1 MYVAMYMYYVLCMYV
16 CMYVIHICMYFIYL
30 FIYKS
35 RSYLVS
41 DCHGSPEGNCG
52 ISDGNLHACHA
63 EHLYSI
69 VRISQT

>member
-1 MYVAMYMYYVLCMYV
+1 MYVCMYYV
-16 CMYVIHICMYFIYL
+16 CMYVIHICMYFIHLFIYL

-52 ISDGNLHACHA
+52 NSDGNYACHA

-69 VRISQT
+69 ERISQN